1 MQLAASQ
8 ELLRDVGRLKRRTLS
23 GRMRCKVTRH
33 ANKNVPALIGVAPFP
48 NCRTP
53 ASSIW

>member
-8 ELLRDVGRLKRRTLS
+8 ESLRDVGRLKRRTLS